1 MLRKSGYHR
10 HFTTEG
16 TLNLPLA
23 DVASAALMAP
33 MKAGLRIATG
43 AEFVEF
49 GSCATPVQL
58 QRAESGAR
66 EILPLG
72 QPIEHEP
79 WHGYRPCAF
88 RTCCQWSD
96 GLPRHRGMWFNI
108 GHGHQGFTLGL
119 TTAELLAELFAG
131 TPRDVDLLEKLSPRR
146 LPGLSLPGQTCFTPP
161 PGQ

>member
-43 AEFVEF
+43 AELVEF

-58 QRAESGAR
+58 QRAEAGAR

-79 WHGYRPCAF
+79 WHGYRPCPPDMLPVIRRA
-88 RTCCQWSD
+88 
-96 GLPRHRGMWFNI
+96 PRHRGMWFNI